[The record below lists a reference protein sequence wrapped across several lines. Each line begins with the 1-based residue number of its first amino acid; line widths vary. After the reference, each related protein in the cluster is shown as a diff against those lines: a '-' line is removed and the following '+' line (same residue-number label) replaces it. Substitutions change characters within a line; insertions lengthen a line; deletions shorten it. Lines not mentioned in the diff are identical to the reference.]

1 MPSFPGV
8 DFLDFDSLLSDEEKL
23 ARQTA
28 RQFVDDEIMP
38 IIEQY
43 NREGKFPVQLVP
55 QMAELGLFGASLK
68 GYGCAGM
75 SNVEYGLVTQELERG
90 DSGLRSF
97 ISVQSALVMYPIHA
111 FGSDAQKDKWL
122 PLLQQGK
129 AIGCFGLTE
138 PQFGSNP
145 GGMLTRA
152 VKKGD
157 SYILNGEKMWITNG
171 SISDVAVIWA
181 KTEDDKIRGFLV
193 EKGTPGYKAWDVHG
207 KYSLRASVTSG
218 LAMTDCKIPATNL
231 LPGVEGLKGPLSCLN
246 QARYGIGWGAIGAAM
261 ACYDSALTYAKQRK
275 QFNNKPIAS
284 HQLVQEKLVWMINEI
299 TKAQLLALQ
308 VGKLKDHGRVHPSHI
323 SMLKMNNV
331 WMALETA
338 RMARQIL
345 GANGIV
351 DDYPI
356 MRHMN
361 NLESVITYEGT
372 HDIHKLIIGERIT
385 GIAGFRA
392 ALLIMIA
399 LLLFAP
405 RPSCAADPAT
415 VKPKI
420 RAVTAF
426 VRIDRAHYKEQ
437 IQDTLNFLRHAKSA
451 FEKSGYEV
459 QTIRITTQPF
469 PEYTRGLSEEET
481 LAFFR
486 EYDALAIKE
495 GFDASIGP
503 AMMKDTDDPREAELL
518 AKILANAKTLEGSVF
533 IGGEDGIH

>member
-28 RQFVDDEIMP
+28 RQFVDDQIMP
-38 IIEQY
+38 IIEQH

-97 ISVQSALVMYPIHA
+97 VSVQSALVMYPIHSY
-111 FGSDAQKDKWL
+111 GSDAQKNKWL

-152 VKKGD
+152 VKQGA
-157 SYILNGEKMWITNG
+157 SYVLNGEKMWITSG
-171 SISDVAVIWA
+171 SLADVALIWA
-181 KTEDDKIRGFLV
+181 KCEDEKIRGFLV
-193 EKGTPGYKAWDVHG
+193 EKGTPGFKAWDVHG

-218 LAMTDCKIPATNL
+218 LAMTDCKIPADNL

-246 QARYGIGWGAIGAAM
+246 QARYGIGWGGIGAAM
-261 ACYDSALTYAKQRK
+261 ACYDTALRYSKERK
-275 QFNNKPIAS
+275 QFEGRPIAS
-284 HQLVQEKLVWMINEI
+284 HQLVQEKLVWMITEI
-299 TKAQLLALQ
+299 TKAQFLALQ
-308 VGKLKDHGRVHPSHI
+308 VGRLKDQGRVHPSHI

-385 GIAGFRA
+385 GIE
-392 ALLIMIA
+392 
-399 LLLFAP
+399 
-405 RPSCAADPAT
+405 
-415 VKPKI
+415 
-420 RAVTAF
+420 AF
-426 VRIDRAHYKEQ
+426 V
-437 IQDTLNFLRHAKSA
+437 
-451 FEKSGYEV
+451 
-459 QTIRITTQPF
+459 
-469 PEYTRGLSEEET
+469 
-481 LAFFR
+481 
-486 EYDALAIKE
+486 
-495 GFDASIGP
+495 
-503 AMMKDTDDPREAELL
+503 
-518 AKILANAKTLEGSVF
+518 
-533 IGGEDGIH
+533 